1 MEISFYKVDQICIRI
16 KYHIDYLKKTIPEE
30 RIRVSIPHWFLNT
43 IKETY
48 QNENNPEVNAEKIFG
63 VKIVEGYYNEIVV
76 FDYLADPRST
86 FLEPIKI
93 IATET
98 VNIFSLESM

>member
-1 MEISFYKVDQICIRI
+1 MSFYKVDQIYIRV
-16 KYHIDYLKKTIPEE
+16 KHQIDYLRQNIPEE

-48 QNENNPEVNAEKIFG
+48 QNQNYPEVNVEKIFG
-63 VKIVEGYYNEIVV
+63 VKIVEGYNNEIAV
-76 FDYLADPRST
+76 FDHLADPRST